1 MIVHRPY
8 DEVLRSWSRVA
19 VLRALLDSNIGLSGN
34 QVARMSGM
42 QPRSALKAL
51 SSLEELGIVRRQR
64 GGRDHLFTL
73 NRSHHLVSE
82 GLLPLYSAETSF
94 LRDLEQSLS
103 SILTKRVMCAV
114 IYGSVVRRQETA
126 QSDLDLFCLVRSE
139 KDKEALRQS
148 LIKAAPSLHS
158 RFAVKLAPLFFTLA
172 ELKKNL
178 KSPFV
183 KQLLKEGRALV
194 GQLPKEIARGKA
206 R

>member
-1 MIVHRPY
+1 MIIHRPY
-8 DEVLRSWSRVA
+8 DEVLRSWSHVA
-19 VLRALLDSNIGLSGN
+19 VLRALLDSNSGLSGN

-114 IYGSVVRRQETA
+114 MYGSVVRRQETA

-148 LIKAAPSLHS
+148 LVKAAPSLHS